1 MDTKAINYGLM
12 VMIVLI
18 IAYFFKAL
26 LLKTSSTVTNTAK
39 TLLPNFEFI
48 YV

>member
-12 VMIVLI
+12 VIIVLI
-18 IAYFFKAL
+18 IAFFFKAL
-26 LLKTSSTVTNTAK
+26 LLKTSSTITNTAK

>member
-12 VMIVLI
+12 VIIVLI
-18 IAYFFKAL
+18 IAYFFKAF
-26 LLKTSSTVTNTAK
+26 LLKTTSTVTNTAK
-39 TLLPNFEFI
+39 TLLPYFEFI